1 MMLRTTSLFWL
12 SAVLLADVAP
22 SGSCNR
28 APENV
33 DVTFVLTANDC
44 SCLPATVTA
53 IATGLFGAP
62 RQVELRCGAS
72 SSFTASVQPSGL
84 LTVVQPTP
92 PSSKTWLEA
101 RYSAVD
107 GGQVSFALS
116 CPAR

>member
-1 MMLRTTSLFWL
+1 MMIRTTSLFWL

-22 SGSCNR
+22 SGSCNSI
-28 APENV
+28 PENV
-33 DVTFVLTANDC
+33 NVTFVLTASDC
-44 SCLPATVTA
+44 SCLPATLTA
-53 IATGLFGAP
+53 ITTGQRGAP
-62 RQVELRCGAS
+62 PQVQQRCGAS

-84 LTVVQPTP
+84 LTVVQTIPPPT
-92 PSSKTWLEA
+92 KTWLES